1 MTDPAFA
8 IATERLLLRR
18 WLERDR
24 IPFAAMN
31 ADPKVMQY
39 FPATL
44 TREESDRMYELIQ
57 QRFEEQGFGLL
68 AAEERATSEFLG
80 FIGLHRPSF
89 HAWFTP
95 CVEIGWRL
103 ISSVHGRGLATEG
116 ARAVVNC
123 AFDRLHLP
131 ELVSF
136 TTRENWASRRVMEKL
151 GMKYAADFEHPA
163 LPSEHRL
170 RPHVLY
176 RLSGLP

>member
-8 IATERLLLRR
+8 ITTERLLLRR
-18 WLERDR
+18 WRESDR

-31 ADPKVMQY
+31 SDPEVMRY

-57 QRFEEQGFGLL
+57 QRFQEQGFGLL
-68 AAEERATSEFLG
+68 AAEERATSQFVG
-80 FIGLHRPSF
+80 FIGLNRPTF

-103 ISSVHGRGLATEG
+103 ISSAHGRGLATEG
-116 ARAVVNC
+116 ARSVVNY
-123 AFDRLHLP
+123 AFEQLHLP

-136 TTRENWASRRVMEKL
+136 TTRENRPSRRVMEKL
-151 GMKYAADFEHPA
+151 GMSYAGEFEYPSLPVEHP
-163 LPSEHRL
+163 L

-176 RLSGLP
+176 RL